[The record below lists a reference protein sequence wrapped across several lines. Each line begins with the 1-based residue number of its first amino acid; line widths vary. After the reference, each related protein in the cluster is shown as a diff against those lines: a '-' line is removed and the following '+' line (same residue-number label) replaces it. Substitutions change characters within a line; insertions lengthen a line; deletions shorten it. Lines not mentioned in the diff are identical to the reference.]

1 MILSLKYL
9 RAFYN
14 VVARLALSRRHAA
27 LLLPLLWFVV
37 SMNAHA
43 TCVVVSPAAQLCQS
57 GAGAAVAFLRTD
69 LHEGSAASSGVPP
82 DSASSTERLL
92 ARSGCI
98 RAGSNAT
105 KLDVRE
111 ISAGPVTLAEGTVKV
126 LSVVVDGAA
135 YWYVADGFLKGTCER
150 LSAPARIAPAA
161 MP

>member
-1 MILSLKYL
+1 
-9 RAFYN
+9 
-14 VVARLALSRRHAA
+14 
-27 LLLPLLWFVV
+27 
-37 SMNAHA
+37 MNAHA

-57 GAGAAVAFLRTD
+57 GAGAAVAFLRMD
-69 LHEGSAASSGVPP
+69 PHDGSDASSGVPS
-82 DSASSTERLL
+82 DSTSNTERLL

-150 LSAPARIAPAA
+150 LSAAVRIAPAPGA
-161 MP
+161 SGRSR